1 MKTHIKQDLNDGVNC
16 GVYVCKYFEILIT
29 TVEANLHFLNDKTSM
44 NRLREDIYME
54 LLASSDC
61 SPSYCANKINQL

>member
-16 GVYVCKYFEILIT
+16 GVYFSKYFEILIT

-44 NRLREDIYME
+44 NRLREDI
-54 LLASSDC
+54 
-61 SPSYCANKINQL
+61 